1 MVNKG
6 LNGGWKSG
14 FDCST
19 VLQNTFNAAEGRMDE
34 RKWVCE
40 IDIPDSSEF
49 MWFYGIGN
57 KTSFIK

>member
-19 VLQNTFNAAEGRMDE
+19 VHQNTFNAAEGRMDE
-34 RKWVCE
+34 RNWVCE
-40 IDIPDSSEF
+40 IAIPDSSEF

-57 KTSFIK
+57 